1 MNDRPKEIPP
11 GKGSSAH
18 FIRAVVLEKLVLE
31 HLQRTVQYVREYE
44 SEFVRSMGESLRQ
57 TAARKSPQS
66 AGSCHRLSGA

>member
-1 MNDRPKEIPP
+1 MTIRKRYYRQGKLGPLYP
-11 GKGSSAH
+11 GHG
-18 FIRAVVLEKLVLE
+18 VGKLVLE

-44 SEFVRSMGESLRQ
+44 SEFVRSMGKSLRQ